1 MCSTNEMVGPSSYK
15 VEQTKHNSRHTDFPN
30 WSFGKDRRKGLF
42 NKTWT
47 KNETYEIYS
56 SVSDQVRNYKRS
68 EPKINI
74 GKSTRE
80 IEKLRGYFPSTMS
93 RLPVKICIPL
103 PKF

>member
-47 KNETYEIYS
+47 KNETYEEYS
-56 SVSDQVRNYKRS
+56 SLGNQVRNYKTS
-68 EPKINI
+68 EPIINI

-80 IEKLRGYFPSTMS
+80 IEKHRGYFPSTMS
-93 RLPVKICIPL
+93 RMPSKVYIPL